1 MREMKESNIQW
12 LGKIPQNWNLIKG
25 KYLFAL
31 RTTRGN
37 HKRLK
42 LLSPTQ
48 QYGVISQDE
57 YEKLSGMKAVKLKQ
71 DTDLSSLRT
80 IHKGDYCISL
90 RSFQGGFEYCNQE
103 GVVSPAYQ
111 VFYPTVPISHAYY
124 RLLFKN
130 DGFIAEM
137 NSFTMSLR
145 DGKNIAFKDFGDSLI
160 PYPNLQEQQ
169 AIADY
174 LDAKC
179 ADIDALQQDLQAEIE
194 TLQAYKKSLITR
206 AVTQGLDPN
215 VEMKDSG
222 VEWIGKIPKNWK
234 VVRLEFVSY
243 IRSRLG
249 WKGLKADEY
258 VDEGYAF
265 ISAFN
270 IQNGQLVWAPLNY
283 ITKERYDESPEIK
296 IHKGDVLIVKD
307 GAGVG
312 KSARVDD
319 LPYGETAPNSSISV
333 ITPYE
338 QLEYRYLA
346 YYFQS
351 AVFNNL
357 VLKLL
362 NGMGVP
368 HLTQSILK
376 NIKICLPPIN
386 QQTKI
391 STELDSQCA
400 RIDSIT
406 ADKQKQLQLLSD
418 YKKSLIYEVVTGKK
432 EVPVHE

>member
-1 MREMKESNIQW
+1 MREMKESKIQW
-12 LGKIPQNWNLIKG
+12 LGKIPKNWHLIKG

-111 VFYPTVPISHAYY
+111 VFYPTAPISHDYY

-169 AIADY
+169 DIADY

-206 AVTQGLDPN
+206 AVTKGLDPH
-215 VEMKDSG
+215 VEMKDSRIPW
-222 VEWIGKIPKNWK
+222 VKRIPKHWEVK
-234 VVRLEFVSY
+234 RLKFIMDNFDYER
-243 IRSRLG
+243 IP
-249 WKGLKADEY
+249 
-258 VDEGYAF
+258 VDATKRNQDSDQLYDYYGASGIIDKIDGYTSEGTR
-265 ISAFN
+265 I
-270 IQNGQLVWAPLNY
+270 
-283 ITKERYDESPEIK
+283 
-296 IHKGDVLIVKD
+296 LIGED
-307 GAGVG
+307 GA
-312 KSARVDD
+312 
-319 LPYGETAPNSSISV
+319 
-333 ITPYE
+333 
-338 QLEYRYLA
+338 
-346 YYFQS
+346 
-351 AVFNNL
+351 NL
-357 VLKLL
+357 VLRNLPVIYIAHGKYWVNNHAHILAPKENGNLYFYAYQMECVDYTEYITGSAQPKLS
-362 NGMGVP
+362 
-368 HLTQSILK
+368 QK
-376 NIKICLPPIN
+376 NLGQVYLVVPPIN
-386 QQTKI
+386 EQNTI
-391 STELDSQCA
+391 AGYLDSKCSE
-400 RIDSIT
+400 IDSII
-406 ADKQKQLQLLSD
+406 ASKQKQSEILSD
-418 YKKSLIYEVVTGKK
+418 YKKSLIYEMVTGKK

>member
-206 AVTQGLDPN
+206 AVTKGLEPH
-215 VEMKDSG
+215 VEMKDSR
-222 VEWIGKIPKNWK
+222 VEWIGKIPKNWSTI
-234 VVRLEFVSY
+234 RLCYLLKEVNNRSLDGKEESLSISQTLGVIPSSKINVPLEAASKIGQKIVQPGELVLNKLKAHLGVCFVSSYMGLVSPDYAVYRANSKVNPKILEY
-243 IRSRLG
+243 IFHTSACISEFKKYITGVGAGLSRLYT
-249 WKGLKADEY
+249 KDLFHIKVALPNREKQDE
-258 VDEGYAF
+258 
-265 ISAFN
+265 
-270 IQNGQLVWAPLNY
+270 
-283 ITKERYDESPEIK
+283 
-296 IHKGDVLIVKD
+296 IV
-307 GAGVG
+307 
-312 KSARVDD
+312 
-319 LPYGETAPNSSISV
+319 
-333 ITPYE
+333 
-338 QLEYRYLA
+338 
-346 YYFQS
+346 
-351 AVFNNL
+351 
-357 VLKLL
+357 
-362 NGMGVP
+362 
-368 HLTQSILK
+368 SIL
-376 NIKICLPPIN
+376 NRRC
-386 QQTKI
+386 
-391 STELDSQCA
+391 SE
-400 RIDSIT
+400 IDSIISS
-406 ADKQKQLQLLSD
+406 KQKQSEILSD